1 MFNSLKYGRTESTK
15 KKNDLLREIKEQE
28 GIPRNKV
35 LKNKNQIKS

>member
-15 KKNDLLREIKEQE
+15 KKNYLLREIKEQ